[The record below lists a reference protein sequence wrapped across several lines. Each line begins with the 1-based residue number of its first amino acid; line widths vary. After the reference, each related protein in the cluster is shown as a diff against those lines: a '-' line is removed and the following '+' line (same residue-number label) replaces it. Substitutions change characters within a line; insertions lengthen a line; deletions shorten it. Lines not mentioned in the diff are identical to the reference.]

1 MNTKPIIFIAGA
13 TGLLGTKL
21 VNAALKKNLL
31 VRALV
36 RDLEPAAKE
45 KKNQLTDWISRG
57 VKPVAGDVLD
67 RESLGGGGVQGA
79 DIVIS
84 AVGNVEPILDLG
96 QKNLI
101 YACKAAG
108 VQRFV
113 PSDFSVDYFKAELG
127 DNYNLDY
134 RITTFA
140 FLKESGVPWTSVL
153 NGAFTEVQFTDFAGL
168 LDQKAGTFSYWGDGE
183 TPCDFTLTDD
193 AAAYTI
199 AAALDPEMENRVCR
213 VAGDVLTMKAV
224 KSVAELVLDRR
235 LEEVRRGS
243 ADDLC
248 AWIAEKKGAAMTHYD
263 YLAAQYH
270 WMMVSG
276 KGKLEPLD
284 NDRYPDIQPVGVEAY
299 LQNVLINQ

>member
-1 MNTKPIIFIAGA
+1 MNTKPAIFIAGA
-13 TGLLGTKL
+13 TGLLGAKL
-21 VNAALKKNLL
+21 VDAALKKNNM

-36 RDLEPAAKE
+36 RDLEPSDGEKE
-45 KKNQLTDWISRG
+45 KQLADWVSQG
-57 VKPVAGDVLD
+57 VEPVVGDVMD
-67 RESLGGGGVQGA
+67 RESLLSGIQGA

-84 AVGNVEPILDLG
+84 AVGNVEPILDMG

-108 VQRFV
+108 VKRFV
-113 PSDFSVDYFKAELG
+113 PSDFSVDYFKADLG

-140 FLKESGVPWTSVL
+140 FLKASGVPWTSVL
-153 NGAFTEVQFTDFAGL
+153 NGAFTEVQFTDFVGL

-199 AAALDPEMENRVCR
+199 AAALDPKMQNRVCR
-213 VAGDVLTMKAV
+213 VAGDVLSMKGV
-224 KSVAELVLDRR
+224 KSVAEKVLDRP
-235 LEEVRRGS
+235 LQEVCRGS
-243 ADDLC
+243 VDDLRD
-248 AWIAEKKGAAMTHYD
+248 WIAEKKRAAMTHDD

-284 NDRYPDIQPVGVEAY
+284 NGRYPDIRPVGVEAY
-299 LQNVLINQ
+299 LRNAFL

>member
-13 TGLLGTKL
+13 TGLLGPKL
-21 VNAALKKNLL
+21 VDAALKKNLV

-36 RDLEPAAKE
+36 RDLEPSAEE
-45 KKNQLTDWISRG
+45 KKIQLADWVSRG
-57 VKPVAGDVLD
+57 VEPIAGDVLE
-67 RESLGGGGVQGA
+67 RESLVRGVQGA

-84 AVGNVEPILDLG
+84 AVGNVEPILDMG

-108 VQRFV
+108 VKRFV
-113 PSDFSVDYFKAELG
+113 PSDFSVDYFNADLG

-140 FLKESGVPWTSVL
+140 FLKNSGVPWTSVL

-168 LDQKAGTFSYWGDGE
+168 LDQKAGTFSYWGDGD
-183 TPCDFTLTDD
+183 TPCDFTLVDD
-193 AAAYTI
+193 AASYTI
-199 AAALDPEMENRVCR
+199 EAVLDPAMENRVCR
-213 VAGDVLTMKAV
+213 VAGEVLSMKTV
-224 KSVAELVLDRR
+224 KSVTEKVLGRT
-235 LEEVRRGS
+235 LKEECHGS
-243 ADDLC
+243 VDDLR
-248 AWIAEKKGAAMTHYD
+248 AWIMEKKRAALTHYD

-276 KGKLEPLD
+276 KGKLDPLD
-284 NDRYPDIQPVGVEAY
+284 NDRYPDIRPVGVEAF
-299 LQNVLINQ
+299 LRNFLIN